1 VPVDTDERLVEL
13 VLGADAD
20 AYRDLRTGALVPL
33 AGVKPEVRRRLEQ
46 TLRSWL
52 LHHGRRQ
59 MVADDLFVHAQTVRY
74 RMSQLREL
82 FGDRLDDPES
92 VLQLTLALAVVDG
105 MRQN

>member
-1 VPVDTDERLVEL
+1 
-13 VLGADAD
+13 
-20 AYRDLRTGALVPL
+20 
-33 AGVKPEVRRRLEQ
+33 
-46 TLRSWL
+46 
-52 LHHGRRQ
+52 